1 MMTEMSLGCS
11 APRRGEGERE
21 EEEVERDGWM
31 KMLLLVDDVAGVF
44 LLAVVDDVVVCVVVV
59 CAHVCIDVCSWFCVS
74 IATTSACEVPP
85 AVTGVNTRGLR
96 DVVDRVLDD
105 PSAIVMGA
113 SICDWG
119 GSYRMF
125 EGEDGDAAAESSG
138 ASRCSPSSTLIAAA
152 IGKLD
157 DGDNI
162 DGNSEEARE

>member
-1 MMTEMSLGCS
+1 
-11 APRRGEGERE
+11 
-21 EEEVERDGWM
+21 
-31 KMLLLVDDVAGVF
+31 VDDVAGVF
-44 LLAVVDDVVVCVVVV
+44 LSVVVDVVVAVV

-125 EGEDGDAAAESSG
+125 EGEDCNAAGEFCG

-162 DGNSEEARE
+162 DGNVEEVRGGEQVEVEREVDDRDEGRDNARGDRECVECC